1 MRTPL
6 NAAVASSI
14 LLSVAGCTCNGPLTQ
29 ERLGPRPAQ
38 RLTIDDYL
46 QETLNP
52 PLSRFSRA
60 VGFFTT
66 PFKNVGVVGWID
78 FHAQAE
84 VIGCVEQDAIS
95 TDRFQTVDVRIAS
108 FKLAGK

>member
-6 NAAVASSI
+6 NAAVAFSI
-14 LLSVAGCTCNGPLTQ
+14 LLSVAGCTCNGPLIQ

-38 RLTIDDYL
+38 RLPIDDYL

-66 PFKNVGVVGWID
+66 PFQNVGVVGWVD
-78 FHAQAE
+78 FHAAAQ
-84 VIGCVEQDAIS
+84 VLGCRVTGPIS
-95 TDRFQTVDVRIAS
+95 NERLQTVGCRA
-108 FKLAGK
+108 